1 MEIEKKLYDDIKSYC
16 KLNNLKVN
24 SFINNL
30 LKKAFNVE
38 KYGESPFVLKKNTSE
53 KNNNLEEDKVGEKIV
68 IDDLEENSDNSLI
81 ENDINLVDNN
91 IKLVI
96 KEKKKR
102 KLN

>member
-24 SFINNL
+24 TFINNL
-30 LKKAFNVE
+30 LRKAFNVE
-38 KYGESPFVLKKNTSE
+38 KYGESPFVLNKNTNG
-53 KNNNLEEDKVGEKIV
+53 KNNSLEEDKINKEIA
-68 IDDLEENSDNSLI
+68 IDDLKENSGNNLI
-81 ENDINLVDNN
+81 ENDVNLVEDN
-91 IKLVI
+91 IKLVV